1 MVPTDVGEWQQ
12 TLESLGRPLSDVT
25 FVVVDLETTGGSP
38 LQGCAI
44 TEIGAVKVRGGKV
57 LGEFKTFVNPGVPIP
72 PFITV
77 LTGITEAMVLPAPKI
92 SEAFPAFLEFAG
104 SAQETVLVAHN
115 AKFDLGFLKAA
126 ASQLN
131 YRWPNYR
138 TLDTVH
144 LAKRAL
150 AHDEVPNRKL
160 STLATFFRTEVKPT
174 HRALDDAQTTVEVL
188 HGLIERLGS
197 RSISTYEDL
206 FDFLSA
212 VTPEQRAKR
221 SLADGLPA
229 APGVYIFRDAQG
241 EALYVGTSRNL
252 RSRVRS
258 YFGASEMRSRIKE
271 MIALAVRIDHIVCGT
286 VLEAQVRELRMIAEK
301 QPRYNRRSR
310 FQEKAYW
317 LALTD
322 EKFPRFS
329 IVRGSDSLSDENG
342 WAGPFRGKDDA
353 QLASEAILEVLPI
366 RQCTTKITTKSVK
379 SASPCALYEMKRCGA
394 PCIEEQSVEQYY
406 EITARAKEHLTR
418 DASPVERYLNERMS
432 ELALEERYEEA
443 SQVRNRLLAYAR
455 GSSRSTRLRSYAS
468 IPHMITAKRDG
479 DDWEFVVIRY
489 GRLAGSA
496 RTSKGNSPDALIQAL
511 RESSEV
517 VINNGGI
524 LPASTYEEVE
534 LIANYLEGEGIRI
547 VEIDGEWS
555 MPAFGAGGLWNRLAD
570 KTNNWQSF
578 TQDD

>member
-1 MVPTDVGEWQQ
+1 MVPADALEWQP

-38 LQGCAI
+38 QQGCAI

-92 SEAFPAFLEFAG
+92 AEAFPAFLEFAG

-115 AKFDLGFLKAA
+115 AKFDISFLKAA
-126 ASQLN
+126 SAQLN

-150 AHDEVPNRKL
+150 ANDEVPNRKL
-160 STLATFFRTEVKPT
+160 STLSQFFKTEIKPT

-188 HGLIERLGS
+188 HGLLERLGS

-229 APGVYIFRDAQG
+229 SPGVYIFRDKQG
-241 EALYVGTSRNL
+241 DALYVGTSRNL
-252 RSRVRS
+252 RSRVRT
-258 YFGASEMRSRIKE
+258 YFGSSEMRSRIKE
-271 MIALAVRIDHIVCGT
+271 MIALADRVDHIVCGT

-329 IVRGSDSLSDENG
+329 IVRGSDSLSDESG
-342 WAGPFRGKDDA
+342 WAGPFRGRDDA
-353 QLASEAILEVLPI
+353 QLASEALLEVLPI
-366 RQCTTKITTKSVK
+366 RQCTPKITSKSVK
-379 SASPCALYEMKRCGA
+379 TASPCVLYEMKRCGA
-394 PCIEEQSVEQYY
+394 PCIEEQSVEEYY

-418 DASPVERYLNERMS
+418 NASPIEEFLATRMA
-432 ELALEERYEEA
+432 ELAGDERYEEA
-443 SQVRNRLLAYAR
+443 SQVRNRLLAFAR
-455 GSSRSTRLRSYAS
+455 GSSRGVRLRTYAS
-468 IPHMITAKRDG
+468 IPHLIAAKKIG
-479 DDWEFVVIRY
+479 EEWEFVVVRY

-496 RTSKGNSPDALIQAL
+496 QTSKGRTPDSIITAL
-511 RESSEV
+511 RDSSEV
-517 VINNGGI
+517 VINSGGI
-524 LPASTYEEVE
+524 LPASSYEEVE
-534 LIANYLEGEGIRI
+534 IIANYLEGDGVRL
-547 VEIDGEWS
+547 VEIEGEWS
-555 MPAFGAGGLWNRLAD
+555 MPAFGAGGLWNRLED

-578 TQDD
+578 TQGD

>member
-1 MVPTDVGEWQQ
+1 MVPTDALDWQP

-38 LQGCAI
+38 HQGCAI
-44 TEIGAVKVRGGKV
+44 TEIGAVKVRGGVV
-57 LGEFKTFVNPGVPIP
+57 LGEFKTFVNPEVPIP
-72 PFITV
+72 AFITV

-92 SEAFPAFLEFAG
+92 GEAFPAFIEFVG

-115 AKFDLGFLKAA
+115 AKFDVGFLKAA
-126 ASQLN
+126 ASQS
-131 YRWPNYR
+131 NYR

-160 STLATFFRTEVKPT
+160 ATLAQFFRTEVKPT

-188 HGLIERLGS
+188 HGLLERLGS

-229 APGVYIFRDAQG
+229 SPGVYIFRDAQG
-241 EALYVGTSRNL
+241 EALYVGTSKNL
-252 RSRVRS
+252 RSRVRT

-271 MIALAVRIDHIVCGT
+271 MINLAVRIDHIVCGT

-317 LALTD
+317 LSLTN

-329 IVRGSDSLSDENG
+329 IIRGSDSLSDEAG
-342 WAGPFRGKDDA
+342 WAGPFRGRDDA
-353 QLASEAILEVLPI
+353 ELASEAILELVPI
-366 RQCTTKITTKSVK
+366 RQCNVKITAKSVK
-379 SASPCALYEMKRCGA
+379 TASPCALYEMNRCGA
-394 PCIEEQSVEQYY
+394 PCIEKQGVEEYF
-406 EITARAKEHLTR
+406 EITDRAKSHLTR
-418 DASPVERYLNERMS
+418 TASHVEEHLQRRMA
-432 ELALEERYEEA
+432 ELANDERYEEA
-443 SQVRNRLLAYAR
+443 SQIRNRLLSYAR
-455 GSSRSTRLRSYAS
+455 GSSRGIRLRSYSS
-468 IPHMITAKRDG
+468 IPHLITAKRDG
-479 DDWEFVVIRY
+479 DEWEFIVVRY

-496 RTSKGNSPDALIQAL
+496 RTSTRNPVEPLIQAL
-511 RESSEV
+511 KESAEV
-517 VINNGGI
+517 VMNSGGI
-524 LPASTYEEVE
+524 LPASTFEEVE
-534 LIANYLEGEGIRI
+534 LIANYLESDGLRL
-547 VEIDGEWS
+547 VEIEGEWS
-555 MPAFGAGGLWNRLAD
+555 MPTFSAGGLWNRLED

-578 TQDD
+578 TRND

>member
-1 MVPTDVGEWQQ
+1 MVPSDVSEWQP

-38 LQGCAI
+38 QQGCAI
-44 TEIGAVKVRGGKV
+44 TEIGAVKVRGGQV

-92 SEAFPAFLEFAG
+92 GEAFPAFLEFAG
-104 SAQETVLVAHN
+104 SAQESVLVAHN

-126 ASQLN
+126 AAQLN

-138 TLDTVH
+138 TLDTVT
-144 LAKRAL
+144 LARRAL

-188 HGLIERLGS
+188 HGLLERLGS

-229 APGVYIFRDAQG
+229 SPGVYIFRDAQG

-252 RSRVRS
+252 RTRVRT

-271 MIALAVRIDHIVCGT
+271 MIGLAAKIDHIVCGT

-310 FQEKAYW
+310 FQERAYW
-317 LALTD
+317 LSLTD
-322 EKFPRFS
+322 ERFPRFS
-329 IVRGSDSLSDENG
+329 IVRGSDSLNDESG
-342 WAGPFRGKDDA
+342 WAGPFRGRDDA
-353 QLASEAILEVLPI
+353 QLASEAILELVPI
-366 RQCTTKITTKSVK
+366 RQCTTKITSRSVK
-379 SASPCALYEMKRCGA
+379 SASPCALFEMKRCGA
-394 PCIEEQSVEQYY
+394 PCIEEQSVENYY
-406 EITARAKEHLTR
+406 EISARAREHLTR
-418 DASPVERYLNERMS
+418 DASPVEKFLANRMS
-432 ELALEERYEEA
+432 ELAMEERYEEA
-443 SQVRNRLLAYAR
+443 SQVRNRLLSYAR
-455 GSSRSTRLRSYAS
+455 GSSRAVRIRSYTT
-468 IPHMITAKRDG
+468 IPHMIVAKRDG
-479 DDWEFVVIRY
+479 DEWEFLVIRY

-496 RTSKGNSPDALIQAL
+496 RTSKGVAPDSLINAL

-517 VINNGGI
+517 VIDGGGI
-524 LPASTYEEVE
+524 LPASTFEEVE
-534 LIANYLEGEGIRI
+534 LIAHYLESDGVRL
-547 VEIDGEWS
+547 VEIEGEWS
-555 MPAFGAGGLWNRLAD
+555 MPAFGAGGLWNRLED
-570 KTNNWQSF
+570 KQSNWQSF
-578 TQDD
+578 TQGD